1 MRAFILSTN
10 IQWGPTMLV
19 KHDYLEIK
27 LLKAGKKILKN
38 EKENNRRKTH
48 KNECKGKFYHH
59 CLQ

>member
-1 MRAFILSTN
+1 
-10 IQWGPTMLV
+10 MLV